1 MEFLLYVLCATQIIV
16 ESLPISSSTHLELM
30 QQWLGVRLPEFFDHF
45 AHGPTM
51 IIILLTFWDA
61 WLVPMRMFL
70 RVVLGWLRRRCA
82 FSALSYSHRRLLIL
96 FGRITGFVVLADGVT
111 AVFYVAFGHWIKQPQ
126 QVPSDVMLLFG
137 LMVTAGLLFSLRW
150 CNNRSWFDTTAC
162 GGHSPRAEHDDLCVD
177 PAHPECGAKRR
188 VSKGTAVPL
197 TNTKALLIGVV
208 QGLAQ
213 MPGISRFA
221 STFVMARWLG
231 ISPRRSLQ
239 FSFLMF
245 FPLIVAAFFINGLPA
260 VVLHPE
266 GRALFTLPF
275 GLVLMAASIV
285 AYVLF
290 KIVCR
295 WALDGRM
302 WWFGFYMLLPIVAMV
317 CRLIGII

>member
-1 MEFLLYVLCATQIIV
+1 MEALLYVLCATQIIV

-51 IIILLTFWDA
+51 IIILLMFGDA
-61 WLVPMRMFL
+61 WSVPMRML
-70 RVVLGWLRRRCA
+70 WRVVLGWLRRRCA
-82 FSALSYSHRRLLIL
+82 FVALPYSHRRLLML
-96 FGRITGFVVLADGVT
+96 FGSITGFVILADGVT
-111 AVFYVAFGHWIKQPQ
+111 AVFYVAFARWIKQPQ
-126 QVPSDVMLLFG
+126 QVPSDVMLLCG

-150 CNNRSWFDTTAC
+150 C
-162 GGHSPRAEHDDLCVD
+162 
-177 PAHPECGAKRR
+177 KRT
-188 VSKGTAVPL
+188 SICADNGTAVSL
-197 TNTKALLIGVV
+197 TNTKALLIGLV

-266 GRALFTLPF
+266 GRALLTLPF
-275 GLVLMAASIV
+275 GCALLVASIV
-285 AYVLF
+285 AYALF

-302 WWFGFYMLLPIVAMV
+302 WWFGFYMLLPIAVIV
-317 CRLIGII
+317 FRLIGVW

>member
-1 MEFLLYVLCATQIIV
+1 MEALLYVLCATQIIV
-16 ESLPISSSTHLELM
+16 ESLPISSSTHVELI
-30 QQWLGVRLPEFFDHF
+30 QQFLGIRLPAFFDHF

-51 IIILLTFWDA
+51 IIILLMFWDA
-61 WLVPMRMFL
+61 WLVPMRML
-70 RVVLGWLRRRCA
+70 WRVVLRWLRCRCA
-82 FSALSYSHRRLLIL
+82 FAALPYSHRRLLLL
-96 FGRITGFVVLADGVT
+96 FGTIAGFVFLADGVT
-111 AVFYVAFGHWIKQPQ
+111 AAFYVALGRWLKQPQ
-126 QVPSDVMLLFG
+126 QVPSDVMMICG

-150 CNNRSWFDTTAC
+150 CKSTSTNVHNGS
-162 GGHSPRAEHDDLCVD
+162 
-177 PAHPECGAKRR
+177 
-188 VSKGTAVPL
+188 VSL
-197 TNTKALLIGVV
+197 TNTKALVLGLV

-260 VVLHPE
+260 VLLHAE

-275 GLVLMAASIV
+275 GLALTIASIV
-285 AYVLF
+285 AYVVF
-290 KIVCR
+290 KFACR
-295 WALDGRM
+295 WALDGRL
-302 WWFGFYMLLPIVAMV
+302 WRFGFYMLLPIAVMV